1 MNVAQHI
8 LTAALRGYRAL
19 ISPVLTAVF
28 TPLGFGCRFE
38 PTCSRYAI
46 AAIET
51 HGALKGTVLAA
62 WRVCRCHPFGGSG
75 NDPVPVTFRL
85 AFRRKAVSGHGPIS

>member
-1 MNVAQHI
+1 MNVAQYI
-8 LTAALRGYRAL
+8 LTAALRGYRAV

-28 TPLGFGCRFE
+28 TPLGFGCRFH

-51 HGALKGTVLAA
+51 HGALKGTLLAA

-85 AFRRKAVSGHGPIS
+85 PFRRKAVSSHGPIS